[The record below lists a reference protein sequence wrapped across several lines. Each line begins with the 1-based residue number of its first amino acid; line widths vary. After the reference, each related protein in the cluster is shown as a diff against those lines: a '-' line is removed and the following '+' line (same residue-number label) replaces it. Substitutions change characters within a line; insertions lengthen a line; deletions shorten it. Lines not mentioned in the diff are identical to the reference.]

1 MAKVPV
7 RGRLSAGTVPPPHA
21 EPFYVE
27 VKRWDMPNIGLP
39 ELLIIFA
46 IIVLLFGASRLPGL
60 GKSVG
65 QSVRG
70 FKSGLSGADE
80 EKPKE
85 IEKKTDDATPPA
97 PPVA

>member
-1 MAKVPV
+1 MTPTIA
-7 RGRLSAGTVPPPHA
+7 
-21 EPFYVE
+21 
-27 VKRWDMPNIGLP
+27 MIGVP

-65 QSVRG
+65 QSIRG
-70 FKSGLSGADE
+70 FKTGLSGADE

-85 IEKKTDDATPPA
+85 LEAKPPEDTTPPSPHT
-97 PPVA
+97 PPPTA

>member
-1 MAKVPV
+1 
-7 RGRLSAGTVPPPHA
+7 
-21 EPFYVE
+21 
-27 VKRWDMPNIGLP
+27 MPNIGLP

-70 FKSGLSGADE
+70 FKSGLSGEDE
-80 EKPKE
+80 EKAQELESKPP
-85 IEKKTDDATPPA
+85 DDTTPPA
-97 PPVA
+97 PPTTA

>member
-1 MAKVPV
+1 
-7 RGRLSAGTVPPPHA
+7 
-21 EPFYVE
+21 
-27 VKRWDMPNIGLP
+27 MPSIGIP

-70 FKSGLSGADE
+70 FKSGLSGEDE
-80 EKPKE
+80 QKAKELENKPG
-85 IEKKTDDATPPA
+85 DDTTPPA
-97 PPVA
+97 PPTA

>member
-1 MAKVPV
+1 
-7 RGRLSAGTVPPPHA
+7 
-21 EPFYVE
+21 
-27 VKRWDMPNIGLP
+27 MPNIGLP

-70 FKSGLSGADE
+70 FKTGLSGED
-80 EKPKE
+80 
-85 IEKKTDDATPPA
+85 
-97 PPVA
+97 